1 MFRPQLLAVC
11 VLISGCS
18 IGEPTPAEATR
29 LLRAR
34 FESLPPPQQILRV
47 YRAKCV
53 EKNFEDYPIRFI
65 EDAQV
70 ARQYRLLAQAGFATE
85 FTEEAT
91 TERCGTPY
99 PLSLRI
105 IGITLTPKGTAQG
118 WPEHHERE
126 GGWDLPLLLRR
137 EFIAVTNIERQ
148 ADPAITRVAYT
159 WRPVPTP
166 AGLALEQ
173 SEAPREDSALI
184 RRGYLGWQIENR

>member
-1 MFRPQLLAVC
+1 MFRPQFLAVC
-11 VLISGCS
+11 VLLSGCS
-18 IGEPTPAEATR
+18 TAQPSPAEATR
-29 LLRAR
+29 LLQAR
-34 FESLPPPQQILRV
+34 FASLPPPKQIVRI

-53 EKNFEDYPIRFI
+53 EKNFEDYPIQFI
-65 EDAQV
+65 EDTQT
-70 ARQYRLLAQAGFATE
+70 ARQYRLLAEAGFATE

-91 TERCGTPY
+91 TERCGTLY

-105 IGITLTPKGTAQG
+105 IGITLTPKGTAQR

-148 ADPAITRVAYT
+148 VDPALARVAYA
-159 WRPVPTP
+159 WRLMPTP

-173 SEAPREDSALI
+173 SDATRDANLLL
-184 RRGYLGWQIENR
+184 RRGYLGWQIAP